1 MYKKI
6 GVAVAFSPR
15 CEAIVAEAARLQQL
29 FNAQL
34 YFIHVGKTSASEMQY
49 LKDVIRDSEVKHNNI
64 KMIWEKGFAASKIL
78 TVCKREGLELL
89 LLGALRKEN
98 ILKFYI
104 GSIARNVLRR
114 ANCSVFTMISPSIPP
129 KEIRRVVINATEGV
143 NYQDT
148 ISTGIEWAKLEG
160 AEQVVIFKAIKLF
173 GLSMAIKGEEGS
185 EKSYEEARRKIVSEA
200 YEETEALLSDIDSG
214 NLRVHIKI
222 AAGKPGRFRCSGLA
236 PAMAGLS
243 RMTLLQR

>member
-1 MYKKI
+1 M
-6 GVAVAFSPR
+6 
-15 CEAIVAEAARLQQL
+15 
-29 FNAQL
+29 
-34 YFIHVGKTSASEMQY
+34 
-49 LKDVIRDSEVKHNNI
+49 
-64 KMIWEKGFAASKIL
+64 
-78 TVCKREGLELL
+78 
-89 LLGALRKEN
+89 
-98 ILKFYI
+98 
-104 GSIARNVLRR
+104 
-114 ANCSVFTMISPSIPP
+114 
-129 KEIRRVVINATEGV
+129 VINATEGV

-222 AAGKPGRFRCSGLA
+222 AAGKPGYELKKCALKFRADLLVVKA
-236 PAMAGLS
+236 PGHKLGVLD
-243 RMTLLQR
+243 RLFPHYLEQVLWDLPCNLLIDKH